1 MLSTREVRQMYVTA
15 RERKILEQLFSRE
28 ETVTIK
34 QVAED
39 LGISTR
45 TVHRDLK
52 GIESVLEEYGLHL
65 SKQSGGWLTL
75 EGPFENRRQ
84 FKRELHQQ
92 ETVDYTP
99 EERQVLILS
108 KLLESR
114 EPVKLSALA
123 ADLGVTSA
131 TASNDLDKVEIH
143 LESFDLTLVRRRGYG
158 VEVNGAESGIR
169 KAISSL
175 IMKHLNELDLFSIL
189 QQNMQAEK
197 KPVSSISGQVLEFV
211 QPDKLTLIETHVDQL
226 RDKLH
231 YPLADSA
238 YIALVIHLGL
248 AIERIQYGEII
259 LMEEEQL
266 DKLRHSKEFE
276 FARELT
282 RMLADAFQLDIPEA
296 ETGFITMHLMGAKA
310 RYDRHSVLEDS
321 SMSVA
326 FKTKQLITEVTKR
339 TGIHFQQS
347 DRLLH
352 DLVAHLK
359 PSLYRL
365 QHQMGIENT
374 FTDQMMVD
382 YPELF
387 VHIEESLAEV
397 FPDLYFPKEEVAFVV
412 MHFAS
417 ALLKLEGKRGLD
429 ILVVCSSGIGTAKI
443 LAAKLQK
450 RFHEIETVEHRSLF
464 ELKDMVKENYDVIVS
479 TIELPDIEDYVRV
492 SPVLPQKDVHKLE
505 HTIRRV
511 QVFQHLKEAKKDPK
525 PSLTRVDFR
534 QVKDRLKSWRSF
546 ADVIDHLLNRLRV
559 LEADGYDIPSVLTA
573 MTDRLA
579 ADGVIPNGPA
589 VLEALL
595 EREQK
600 GGLAIPGTSLALYHT
615 RSEAVKEPSF
625 TVHFTHEPVKA
636 VDMGGEHADVHT
648 ILLMLAPAD
657 MSREGLETLSYLS
670 SLIVEE
676 EECVAVLES
685 REEDTIV
692 NYLSTKLYE
701 YLQTKQ

>member
-1 MLSTREVRQMYVTA
+1 MYVTA
-15 RERKILEQLFSRE
+15 RERKILEQLFSE
-28 ETVTIK
+28 EEKVTIK
-34 QVAED
+34 RVADD

-52 GIESVLEEYGLHL
+52 GIEQALQDYGLQL
-65 SKQSGGWLTL
+65 SKQSGGLLAL
-75 EGPFENRRQ
+75 EGPFENRQQ

-131 TASNDLDKVEIH
+131 TASNDLDKVELH

-211 QPDKLTLIETHVDQL
+211 QPDKLTQIETHVDQL

-259 LMEEEQL
+259 HMEEEQL

-282 RMLADAFQLDIPEA
+282 SMLADAFQLDIPEA

-321 SMSVA
+321 NMSVA

-339 TGIHFQQS
+339 TGIQFQQS

-374 FTDQMMVD
+374 FTDQMMED

-387 VHIEESLAEV
+387 VHTEESLAQV
-397 FPDLYFPKEEVAFVV
+397 FPDLFFPKEEIAFVV

-417 ALLKLEGKRGLD
+417 ALLKLEGRGGLD
-429 ILVVCSSGIGTAKI
+429 VLVVCSSGIGTAKI

-450 RFHEIETVEHRSLF
+450 RFNEIETVEHRSLF
-464 ELKDMVKENYDVIVS
+464 ELKDMENGNYDVVVS

-511 QVFQHLKEAKKDPK
+511 QVLQHLKEAKKVPA
-525 PSLTRVDFR
+525 PSESPVNFG
-534 QVKDRLKSWRSF
+534 QVRDKLKSWRSY
-546 ADVIDHLLNRLRV
+546 ADVVDKLLGRL
-559 LEADGYDIPSVLTA
+559 AAFQTGGSDIQEVLTS
-573 MTDRLA
+573 MTGDLA
-579 ADGVIPNGPA
+579 ADGFIPDGPA
-589 VLEALL
+589 VRKALL
-595 EREQK
+595 EREEK

-615 RSEAVKEPSF
+615 RSGVVEEPSF
-625 TVHFTHEPVKA
+625 TVHFTEQPVEA
-636 VDMGGEHADVHT
+636 VDMGGEPAGVHT

-670 SLIVEE
+670 SLIVED